1 MAREWKREVSGLR
14 TEVGV
19 PKVHPNRLRFMYVYT
34 IVTGGILGFALLL
47 APSTMLSAL
56 GYPTEEPFLAGI
68 VYSVWLA
75 EGILLAFGLR
85 SPVKFAPVLLLQ
97 LTYKLI
103 WFVAIIIPHLVTGQ
117 LPTFA
122 MTMSALYVTFVIGD
136 IIAIPW
142 RHIFVK

>member
-1 MAREWKREVSGLR
+1 
-14 TEVGV
+14 
-19 PKVHPNRLRFMYVYT
+19 
-34 IVTGGILGFALLL
+34 
-47 APSTMLSAL
+47 MLPAL
-56 GYPTEEPFLAGI
+56 GMPTEEPFLAGI

-85 SPVKFAPVLLLQ
+85 YPVKFAPVLLLQ

-142 RHIFVK
+142 RHIFVR

>member
-1 MAREWKREVSGLR
+1 
-14 TEVGV
+14 
-19 PKVHPNRLRFMYVYT
+19 MYVYT
-34 IVTGGILGFALLL
+34 ILTGGILGFALLV
-47 APSTMLSAL
+47 APSTMLPAL
-56 GYPTEEPFLAGI
+56 EYPTEEPFLAGI

-75 EGILLAFGLR
+75 EGILSAFGLR

-103 WFVAIIIPHLVTGQ
+103 WFAAIIIPHLVMGQ

-122 MTMSALYVTFVIGD
+122 MTTSALYITFVIGD

-142 RHIFVK
+142 RHIFER

>member
-1 MAREWKREVSGLR
+1 
-14 TEVGV
+14 
-19 PKVHPNRLRFMYVYT
+19 MYGYT
-34 IVTGGILGFALLL
+34 IVTGGILGLALLL

-75 EGILLAFGLR
+75 EGILSAFGLR
-85 SPVKFAPVLLLQ
+85 YPVNFAPVLLLQ

-103 WFVAIIIPHLVTGQ
+103 WFVAIIIPHLVTAQ

-136 IIAIPW
+136 VIAIPW
-142 RHIFVK
+142 RHIFVR

>member
-1 MAREWKREVSGLR
+1 MSGLR

-19 PKVHPNRLRFMYVYT
+19 LKVHPNRLRFMYVYT
-34 IVTGGILGFALLL
+34 IVTGGILGLAFLL

-103 WFVAIIIPHLVTGQ
+103 WFVAIIIPHLVMGQ

-142 RHIFVK
+142 RHIFVR